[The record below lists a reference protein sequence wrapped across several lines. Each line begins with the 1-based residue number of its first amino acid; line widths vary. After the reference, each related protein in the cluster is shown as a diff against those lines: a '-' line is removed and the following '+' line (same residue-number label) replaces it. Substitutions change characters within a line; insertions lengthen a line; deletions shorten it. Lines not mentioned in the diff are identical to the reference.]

1 MPKKVKK
8 EDLMKEME
16 DVKNLI
22 SHLEEEYRKT
32 NISEKNY
39 QELMGKYSKKLEEI
53 KGRLGIKEEMVVEKP
68 VEGKK
73 EAAKVEEV
81 KEEKE
86 DETEKEEKAKGGFF
100 SRLFKKKEK
109 EVKQEQE
116 EVKPENV
123 EGDVPEVG
131 EIEEMTPEV
140 IEKLAQQVAAQAGV
154 KESKTEVEEV
164 SEEKGETPASVEIEK
179 LKVMIDTVREANR
192 AVEESIRN
200 ISESIGEL
208 RSMIF
213 QVEGS
218 TKEIALKFEKI
229 EDELAEIRPKEIEKK
244 FRDIN
249 TNVDKQQMLLEKL
262 DKKSEDLAEK
272 INKVFEIMK
281 GIGNVENLINLNS
294 EIQKKTEEIK
304 EAIKY
309 IERIAMKT
317 EKAYIDLSKS
327 LEDFVI
333 YKTRQEGL
341 EEISRDILK
350 SIDEMNV
357 KFEGYVT
364 KKDLEKFQ
372 EDLILIQ
379 KQIQEINKVL
389 PMVEVKLPET
399 IVNLRRERDDVIAFL
414 NYLEEQFKAKKISKE
429 EYEKIKETNKKKL
442 EKIEKELRKE
452 WEKIE
457 KWIKP
462 KEGVE
467 LSVAVEKPPEEK
479 KEVVQEEKSE
489 IKPESEKTEEVAEV
503 EKQEEVKEEKDEEQV
518 DKNVEAKRETGAE
531 EKKEVKKKKIT
542 KTEAKPAEEVKTE
555 EKIEEVEKEK
565 LAEEEAKIVKEDRGE
580 VKKPKKE
587 VMTKKE
593 SKKKEK
599 KIVKKKEKVRVKK
612 EEGKVLRKKKILE
625 QLKKGI

>member
-16 DVKNLI
+16 DLKNLI
-22 SHLEEEYRKT
+22 SHLEEEYRKA

-53 KGRLGIKEEMVVEKP
+53 KEKLGIKEGKEVVAIEKP
-68 VEGKK
+68 AEESVETSKI
-73 EAAKVEEV
+73 EEK
-81 KEEKE
+81 KEEKP
-86 DETEKEEKAKGGFF
+86 KGGFL

-109 EVKQEQE
+109 QQE
-116 EVKPENV
+116 EIKPESSEEN
-123 EGDVPEVG
+123 VPEVG

-154 KESKTEVEEV
+154 RESETKVEEV
-164 SEEKGETPASVEIEK
+164 SEEKEETSASVEIEK
-179 LKVMIDTVREANR
+179 MKVMIDTMRETNR
-192 AVEESIRN
+192 AMEESIRN

-229 EDELAEIRPKEIEKK
+229 EDEIAEVRPKEIEKK

-249 TNVDKQQMLLEKL
+249 TTIEKQQILLEKL

-281 GIGNVENLINLNS
+281 GIGNVENLIHLNS
-294 EIQKKTEEIK
+294 EIQKKVEEIK

-327 LEDFVI
+327 LGDFTI

-341 EEISRDILK
+341 EEMSRDILK
-350 SIDEMNV
+350 SIDEINV

-372 EDLILIQ
+372 EDLTLIQ
-379 KQIQEINKVL
+379 KQIQEINRVL
-389 PMVEVKLPET
+389 PMVEVKLPDT
-399 IVNLRRERDDVIAFL
+399 IINLRKERDDIIAFL

-429 EYEKIKETNKKKL
+429 EYEKISESNKKKL
-442 EKIEKELRKE
+442 ERVEKELRKE
-452 WEKIE
+452 WERVE

-462 KEGVE
+462 REVVE
-467 LSVAVEKPPEEK
+467 LSVPEKKPEEK
-479 KEVVQEEKSE
+479 EEAPQEETTPEPKEVKEE
-489 IKPESEKTEEVAEV
+489 TRVEE
-503 EKQEEVKEEKDEEQV
+503 EEVKEETTKSVEERGENQEEKVETKVKKDE
-518 DKNVEAKRETGAE
+518 KTKI
-531 EKKEVKKKKIT
+531 EKKDEKKI
-542 KTEAKPAEEVKTE
+542 V
-555 EKIEEVEKEK
+555 
-565 LAEEEAKIVKEDRGE
+565 
-580 VKKPKKE
+580 
-587 VMTKKE
+587 TKKE
-593 SKKKEK
+593 SKKKKEK
-599 KIVKKKEKVRVKK
+599 RKTKKER
-612 EEGKVLRKKKILE
+612 GKILRKKKILE
-625 QLKKGI
+625 QLKKSI